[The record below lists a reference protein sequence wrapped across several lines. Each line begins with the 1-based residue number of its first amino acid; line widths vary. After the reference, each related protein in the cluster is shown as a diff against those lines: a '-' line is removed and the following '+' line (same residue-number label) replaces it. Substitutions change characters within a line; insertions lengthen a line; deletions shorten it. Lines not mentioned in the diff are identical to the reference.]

1 MINPSEL
8 RDLIREYG
16 VGVNPQQ
23 YEIIYDFGIWYAD
36 KVDAGEVVLSDW
48 TPLASPQ
55 LTT

>member
-23 YEIIYDFGIWYAD
+23 YKIIYDFGIWYAD